1 MSHKAVKRIL
11 NDIKQYKNS
20 DLKENGIYIIFNE
33 DNIFNIKAM
42 IVGPSDTPYSYGY
55 YFFDINFPNNYPI
68 KNPKVDFCTLDERVR
83 FNPNLYKGG
92 KVCLSILGTWSGPGW
107 TSVMT
112 LNTVLL
118 SLQTLLCENPVNNEP
133 GLENIMRDDARAVSY
148 NNLITY
154 YNFEVAMLK
163 IFMKM
168 PVSFED
174 FRDDCVKEFFKNYDA
189 IKDKLHALLSSEYN
203 NKEYTSKFF
212 GMHCRMEYG
221 QLISY
226 FENEYKY
233 LLNDYE
239 RIIEEEERNKNLST
253 DDSGAGAASGTTEC
267 PEEEL
272 PMKTGKIDSA
282 VLNSN
287 RKCPYDAASYYHVDD
302 KEEGLDG
309 KMWVVKQRTNG
320 VKYWKRMV
328 LNTGKE

>member
-1 MSHKAVKRIL
+1 MSHKSTKRIL

-20 DLKENGIYIIFNE
+20 NLKDNGIYVIFNE
-33 DNIFNIKAM
+33 DNIYNCKAM

-55 YFFDINFPNNYPI
+55 YFFDIIFPNNYPI
-68 KNPKVDFCTLDERVR
+68 KNPRVNFCTIDERVR
-83 FNPNLYKGG
+83 FNPNLYKNG

-133 GLENIMRDDARAVSY
+133 GLENIEITDPRAVSY

-154 YNFEVAMLK
+154 YNFEVAMLR
-163 IFMKM
+163 IFMKT
-168 PVSFED
+168 PVSFEG
-174 FRDDCVKEFFKNYDA
+174 FRNDCVKEFFKNYEE
-189 IKDKLHALLSSEYN
+189 IKNKLQALVTSEYN

-212 GMHCRMEYG
+212 GMHCRMEYT

-239 RIIEEEERNKNLST
+239 HILAEQERENAGGK
-253 DDSGAGAASGTTEC
+253 DGDEGGAGESGGIENS
-267 PEEEL
+267 L
-272 PMKTGKIDSA
+272 GADGDSKNKDYKIK
-282 VLNSN
+282 
-287 RKCPYDAASYYHVDD
+287 RKCPTETAKSFN
-302 KEEGLDG
+302 EGHIEQGVDG
-309 KMWVVKQRTNG
+309 KFWQVKLRTNG
-320 VKYWKRMV
+320 VKYWKKIKV
-328 LNTGKE
+328 ID

>member
-1 MSHKAVKRIL
+1 MSHKSTRRIL

-20 DLKENGIYIIFNE
+20 DLKDNGIYVSFNE
-33 DNIFNIKAM
+33 DNIYNCKAM
-42 IVGPSDTPYSYGY
+42 IVGPKDTPYAYGY

-68 KNPKVDFCTLDERVR
+68 KNPRVDFCTIDERVR
-83 FNPNLYKGG
+83 FNPNLYKNG

-133 GLENIMRDDARAVSY
+133 GLENITRDDIRAVSY

-163 IFMKM
+163 VFMKT
-168 PVSFED
+168 PTSFEKFRND
-174 FRDDCVKEFFKNYDA
+174 FIKEFFKNYDE
-189 IKDKLHALLSSEYN
+189 IKEKLHALLTSEYN
-203 NKEYTSKFF
+203 NKDYTSRFF
-212 GMHCRMEYG
+212 GMKCRMDYT

-239 RIIEEEERNKNLST
+239 HILMEEEREKNFST
-253 DDSGAGAASGTTEC
+253 EDSEASGASGSTHC
-267 PEEEL
+267 PGDEL
-272 PMKTGKIDSA
+272 PIKTGKISDS
-282 VLNSN
+282 VVNSN
-287 RKCPYDAASYYHVDD
+287 RKCPHDMAACYHLGDTEV
-302 KEEGLDG
+302 GLDG
-309 KMWVVKQRTNG
+309 EMWIVKQRTNG
-320 VKYWKRMV
+320 VKYWKRMKV
-328 LNTGKE
+328 VD